1 MPRVGTVEPVSR
13 RAKTG
18 DARVMDTPVA
28 WVLADAA
35 AGNRRQAEALAR
47 ALGVRVVRRVVCRLG
62 PPWSWWAP
70 RGARWLGRALPPA
83 IVDAAR
89 TESPAL
95 AIGCGRIAAAY
106 TAWLRARHG
115 TYAVQI
121 LDPRIDPGHWDVVV
135 CPRHDRRDG
144 PNVIQTLGSIH
155 DFDPQVLGAAARA
168 RPDLLS
174 LPRPVTAVLVGGPT
188 RAQRID
194 ADYVE
199 ALARRLPAWRCGGSL
214 VVTASRRTPPALVE
228 ALRALVGRGPGLVW
242 CGPDDGANPYPALLG
257 VAERIIV
264 TPDSVNLASEACASG
279 RPVHVFAP
287 RPIRGKLARF
297 HEALVTGGHARP
309 MGAAPEAW
317 TPTPLIELPAIAAEV
332 RRRFEAT

>member
-1 MPRVGTVEPVSR
+1 M
-13 RAKTG
+13 
-18 DARVMDTPVA
+18 DAPVA
-28 WVLADAA
+28 WILADAA

-47 ALGVRVVRRVVCRLG
+47 ALDVRVVRKAECRLR

-70 RGARWLGRALPPA
+70 RGARWFGPALPPEV
-83 IVDAAR
+83 VDAAHA
-89 TESPAL
+89 SPPAI
-95 AIGCGRIAAAY
+95 AIGCGRIAAAF
-106 TAWLRARHG
+106 TAWLRARYG

-135 CPRHDRRDG
+135 CPRHDRRVG
-144 PNVIQTLGSIH
+144 PNVIRTLGSIH
-155 DFDPQVLGAAARA
+155 DFDPPRLAEAARA

-194 ADYVE
+194 ADYVD
-199 ALARRLPAWRCGGSL
+199 ALARRLTAWRCGGSL

-228 ALRALVGRGPGLVW
+228 VVRALVGSGPGFAW
-242 CGPDDGANPYPALLG
+242 SGPDDGPNPYPALLG

-287 RPIRGKLARF
+287 RPIGGKLARF
-297 HEALVTGGHARP
+297 HEALVAGGHARP
-309 MGAAPEAW
+309 MGEAPEAW
-317 TPTPLIELPAIAAEV
+317 TPTPLVELPAIAAEV
-332 RRRFEAT
+332 RRRFEATRARRP